1 VVVRE
6 SDLPNFYE
14 LFSNTVLYGS
24 TFFLGLLLGV
34 LCEANT
40 ILNPVV
46 LKLLV
51 LGILALLISGI
62 GGILGG
68 YVRSTTGR
76 ARSTTRSSASPG
88 SVVCRPPPRSRKN
101 RWGRVVIVL
110 PHALGANISGVITSA
125 IFRGDPDVAFL
136 LPLRQRGRQDHS
148 TRRGCGDYSLAGF

>member
-1 VVVRE
+1 MRSWCLRSSPAYPAQFAVPGGVAAAVVVVRGRGYRE

-51 LGILALLISGI
+51 LGFW
-62 GGILGG
+62 
-68 YVRSTTGR
+68 R
-76 ARSTTRSSASPG
+76 
-88 SVVCRPPPRSRKN
+88 C
-101 RWGRVVIVL
+101 
-110 PHALGANISGVITSA
+110 
-125 IFRGDPDVAFL
+125 
-136 LPLRQRGRQDHS
+136 
-148 TRRGCGDYSLAGF
+148 